1 MTPLPPFA
9 KLARAV
15 NTSTLVLTHFP
26 HLTDNSRLLLV
37 GASQFC
43 WCYLSSY
50 QQPTGWSKVTAV
62 SSRMSQ
68 QQCTSQFCGGQGEQS
83 ADHSLQGHV
92 PVAVEADL
100 SPSPAASILN
110 SLSGWNIQ
118 EALEEW
124 IIHSLVLLPMDLC
137 FLVPMRHSVFV
148 LTVIGDVCASFDG
161 SWGHAISSI
170 CSTRS
175 NSTIHHSA
183 CQTRLSSEALRAA
196 SLTKRLDSFQGS
208 VQQQQPSRE
217 AADTCFVI
225 TLQHWPEPYC
235 SAVTCFD
242 QLKPHVRLHNQQ
254 HKHTQSPRQQLTP
267 HHERCH
273 SSACCFPPAADL
285 VSLVIE
291 RWQWDPWGRGQ
302 AEGGRCYASLHVE
315 VVHNENSKR
324 APSQIEHCAQPTVK
338 PHPPHRKQDY
348 SLNCKPYQSTS
359 T

>member
-92 PVAVEADL
+92 PMAVEADL

-148 LTVIGDVCASFDG
+148 LTVIGDVCASFDD

-235 SAVTCFD
+235 SADDMFWPTEAPCSAAQRAAWTHPEPEAAAD
-242 QLKPHVRLHNQQ
+242 P
-254 HKHTQSPRQQLTP
+254 SPRAMPHFSLLLSSSSWLGQLGHWEMAMRP
-267 HHERCH
+267 LRQRAGWGRQVLRK
-273 SSACCFPPAADL
+273 SAC
-285 VSLVIE
+285 
-291 RWQWDPWGRGQ
+291 
-302 AEGGRCYASLHVE
+302 GGGA
-315 VVHNENSKR
+315 
-324 APSQIEHCAQPTVK
+324 
-338 PHPPHRKQDY
+338 
-348 SLNCKPYQSTS
+348 
-359 T
+359 